1 MWQKRGDIEIKEEA
15 VKCRCRKGLKG
26 RIDAWYYTA
35 SSFSLSPAD
44 SSYSLGN
51 NEMTTADVKQK
62 EEARQ

>member
-1 MWQKRGDIEIKEEA
+1 M
-15 VKCRCRKGLKG
+15 RKGCIKIEMLLGK
-26 RIDAWYYTA
+26 RA

-44 SSYSLGN
+44 SSYWLGN